1 MVTVLCTSGMSHSGR
16 AVARQTAGD
25 SCRQLQRESKLQ
37 RQCFQTAGLQM
48 SQWRP
53 SRSVEQEPMGLIVGH
68 SWSACLN
75 SVKSPR
81 QTEATHSLCV
91 THCPPDRPSC
101 HIGHELKYVLVCSQ
115 FRGLTSDDKNIISSI
130 DECKKRWGWYC
141 LKWAEKNP
149 WLVCQLKSE
158 NQLILVSKDFFFSA
172 KWMIFHRLEPLKHEK
187 LLYFYSSMTVI

>member
-1 MVTVLCTSGMSHSGR
+1 MVRVVRLEWVTVSAPMVS
-16 AVARQTAGD
+16 QTAGD
-25 SCRQLQRESKLQ
+25 SCRQLHRESKLQ

-91 THCPPDRPSC
+91 TRCLPDQSVQSRAATLDTGSIMSLFGLCLEDLPQMKKTIYPALMSARKFVKCTFLWQSGWPANARP
-101 HIGHELKYVLVCSQ
+101 
-115 FRGLTSDDKNIISSI
+115 GLN
-130 DECKKRWGWYC
+130 G
-141 LKWAEKNP
+141 
-149 WLVCQLKSE
+149 
-158 NQLILVSKDFFFSA
+158 
-172 KWMIFHRLEPLKHEK
+172 
-187 LLYFYSSMTVI
+187 

>member
-1 MVTVLCTSGMSHSGR
+1 MVKSCKLLSECSHMYSVTEPLINSVTRQLVSSKQIQGWDTGMCPKRSISHLHVMAVFQEPGPLLPEWLPLCSQPKVVFMVTVLCTSGMSHSGY

-37 RQCFQTAGLQM
+37 RQCFQTAGLQK

-101 HIGHELKYVLVCSQ
+101 HIGHELEYVFVCSQ
-115 FRGLTSDDKNIISSI
+115 FRGFT
-130 DECKKRWGWYC
+130 
-141 LKWAEKNP
+141 
-149 WLVCQLKSE
+149 
-158 NQLILVSKDFFFSA
+158 
-172 KWMIFHRLEPLKHEK
+172 
-187 LLYFYSSMTVI
+187 